1 MGRPPWAAYQAMMS
15 VRLIA
20 LEKQPGVRLLGV
32 GETWRQLMAKC
43 LLWVTEKET
52 KAAYGTKQLAGG
64 VEAKI

>member
-1 MGRPPWAAYQAMMS
+1 MMS

-32 GETWRQLMAKC
+32 VETWRQLMAKC